1 MIDHSAN
8 DSESV
13 SPAPPAR
20 FEVRESWLG
29 QIAVLSVRHEVD
41 MLTAPQLTE
50 AIHDAFSR
58 APAALIID
66 LSEVQFL
73 ASAGMTVLVA
83 AREEAGQSTRFAVVA
98 DGPATSRPIEVL
110 GIDNFLALYPT
121 LDDALRDV
129 G

>member
-1 MIDHSAN
+1 LIDHSAN
-8 DSESV
+8 ESESV
-13 SPAPPAR
+13 SPTPPAR
-20 FEVRESWLG
+20 FEVRETWLDR
-29 QIAVLSVRHEVD
+29 IAVLSVRHEVD

-58 APAALIID
+58 TPAALIVD
-66 LSEVQFL
+66 LSGVQFL

-98 DGPATSRPIEVL
+98 DGPATSRPMKVL
-110 GIDNFLALYPT
+110 GLDNFLALYPT
-121 LDDALRDV
+121 LDGALRGV